1 MYKNRADKENYI
13 VHTAVAALG
22 FDAVWALA
30 IALNKTAVMVQNGN
44 VSETGCEG
52 NTEGDLVP
60 LEQFNYSNG
69 LMGCVIQ
76 WNLQN
81 TDFQG
86 TSVSLKSGKKMFTI
100 AKLVVGEKKK
110 KDASSLALYW
120 YLVIEEIN
128 LYCLVI
134 LCGYR

>member
-1 MYKNRADKENYI
+1 MCRSSLHSYSLHNKIVRAYNYHCVLQTPVEFLDMYEQKAREEKYTILPGE
-13 VHTAVAALG
+13 AALG

-30 IALNKTAVMVQNGN
+30 IALNKTAVMVQSGN

-52 NTEGDLVP
+52 NTDGDLVP

-86 TSVSLKSGKKMFTI
+86 TSVSLKFSP
-100 AKLVVGEKKK
+100 A
-110 KDASSLALYW
+110 
-120 YLVIEEIN
+120 
-128 LYCLVI
+128 
-134 LCGYR
+134 